1 MREPGVRIDRGDKM
15 ECSELIKT
23 IKKGED
29 SKTQFKERIDSIDAL
44 AAEICAFANTQGGRI
59 IVGVTDKG
67 ELLGV
72 DAIQRLNHTISN
84 AASGKLEPPLSVTTE
99 NILCQDKLVVIIN
112 IPRGENKPYAANR
125 TDYWIKVGA
134 DKRRATREELRWLM
148 QASGTIYADEMIIPA
163 TSVNDIDLFVFRDFY
178 EREYGTSIEQSGLPL
193 EKLLTHLKLM
203 KEGCL
208 TLAGVLIFGD
218 KPSRIRPQ
226 YVVKAV
232 AFPGTDVCGNEY
244 LDSEDFG
251 GRLFNQ
257 YKDAMAFLKRN
268 LRKVQRNQNVN
279 FPGILEIPEIAME
292 EAVVNALVHRD
303 YFIDSSIRIFIFD
316 DRVEIIS
323 PGKLPNTATIDN
335 IKQGIQIA
343 RNPILL
349 SFVPKLKI
357 PYHGI
362 GSGIRRM
369 MAECRIAGVKEPEFI
384 EDVNL
389 QEFKVL
395 FRK

>member
-1 MREPGVRIDRGDKM
+1 M
-15 ECSELIKT
+15 ECNDLSKT

-29 SKTQFKERIDSIDAL
+29 SRTQFKERIDSIDAL
-44 AAEICAFANTQGGRI
+44 AAEICAFANTLGGRI

-67 ELLGV
+67 ELIGV
-72 DAIQRLNHTISN
+72 DDIKRLNQTISN

-99 NILCQDKLVVIIN
+99 NVLCLDKLVVVIN

-134 DKRRATREELRWLM
+134 DKRRATREELRRLM
-148 QASGTIYADEMIIPA
+148 QASGTIYADEMIVPA
-163 TSVNDIDLFVFRDFY
+163 TSTDDIDLFVFRDFY
-178 EREYGTSIEQSGLPL
+178 EKEYGTSIEQSGLPL

-203 KEGCL
+203 KEGYL
-208 TLAGVLIFGD
+208 TLAGLLIFGD

-232 AFPGTDVCGNEY
+232 AFPGTDVSGNEY

-279 FPGILEIPEIAME
+279 FPGILEIPERALE

-303 YFIDSSIRIFIFD
+303 YFIDSTVSAFSSLMTGWR
-316 DRVEIIS
+316 S
-323 PGKLPNTATIDN
+323 SAPANCQT
-335 IKQGIQIA
+335 
-343 RNPILL
+343 
-349 SFVPKLKI
+349 
-357 PYHGI
+357 
-362 GSGIRRM
+362 RR
-369 MAECRIAGVKEPEFI
+369 
-384 EDVNL
+384 
-389 QEFKVL
+389 Q
-395 FRK
+395 

>member
-1 MREPGVRIDRGDKM
+1 M

-23 IKKGED
+23 IRKGED
-29 SKTQFKERIDSIDAL
+29 SCTQFKERIDSIDAL

-67 ELLGV
+67 ELIGV
-72 DAIQRLNHTISN
+72 DDIQRLNQTISN

-99 NILCQDKLVVIIN
+99 NVLCHDKLVVVIN

-134 DKRRATREELRWLM
+134 DKRRATREELRRLM
-148 QASGTIYADEMIIPA
+148 QASGTIYADEMIVPA
-163 TSVNDIDLFVFRDFY
+163 TSTDDIDLFVFRDFY
-178 EREYGTSIEQSGLPL
+178 EKEYGTSIEQSGLPL

-203 KEGCL
+203 KEGYL
-208 TLAGVLIFGD
+208 TLAGLLIFGD

-232 AFPGTDVCGNEY
+232 SFPGTDVSGNEY

-279 FPGILEIPEIAME
+279 FPGILEIPERALE

-369 MAECRIAGVKEPEFI
+369 MAECRKAGVKEPEFI

-395 FRK
+395 FRKQEY

>member
-1 MREPGVRIDRGDKM
+1 M
-15 ECSELIKT
+15 ECCDLIKT

-29 SKTQFKERIDSIDAL
+29 SQTQFKERVDSIDAL

-59 IVGVTDKG
+59 IIGVADKG

-72 DAIQRLNHTISN
+72 DDIHRLNQTISN

-99 NILCQDKLVVIIN
+99 NILCDDKLVVIIN

-134 DKRRATREELRWLM
+134 DKRRATREELRRLM
-148 QASGTIYADEMIIPA
+148 QASGAMYADEMIIPA
-163 TSVNDIDLFVFRDFY
+163 TSVNDLDMFVFRDFY
-178 EREYGTSIEQSGLPL
+178 EREYGMSLEQSGLPL
-193 EKLLTHLKLM
+193 EKLLTHLKLLRD
-203 KEGCL
+203 GNL
-208 TLAGVLIFGD
+208 TLAGLLIFGA

-232 AFPGTDVCGNEY
+232 AFPGTEVSGSAY
-244 LDSEDFG
+244 LDSEDIG

-268 LRKVQRNQNVN
+268 LKKVQRDQNVN

-292 EAVVNALVHRD
+292 EAVVNALAHRD

-369 MAECRIAGVKEPEFI
+369 MAECRRAGVKEPEFI

-389 QEFKVL
+389 QEFKVI
-395 FRK
+395 FYR